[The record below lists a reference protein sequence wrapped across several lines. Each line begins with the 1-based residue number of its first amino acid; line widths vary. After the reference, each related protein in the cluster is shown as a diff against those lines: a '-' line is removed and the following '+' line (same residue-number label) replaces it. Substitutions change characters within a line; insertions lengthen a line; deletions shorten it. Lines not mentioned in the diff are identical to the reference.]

1 MQASFES
8 FYGFQASRD
17 VVFRSGDCLGFPGGM
32 EEARMLPSL
41 VIWVEKHIIAVASQ
55 WDSFWC
61 YFVRYAYKIRYL
73 LRGAKILRAWFEL
86 KRINA

>member
-1 MQASFES
+1 
-8 FYGFQASRD
+8 
-17 VVFRSGDCLGFPGGM
+17 
-32 EEARMLPSL
+32 MLPSL